1 MQPWQ
6 KQLKHKFQT
15 PSVLFFTP
23 QTQEHYTTM
32 TQAWMTSHRGQMM
45 DVFIGFSLNQG
56 YEQQQDTEW
65 EPSAIELKLYLT
77 RLTS

>member
-1 MQPWQ
+1 
-6 KQLKHKFQT
+6 
-15 PSVLFFTP
+15 
-23 QTQEHYTTM
+23 M